1 MLFCRL
7 TYSTRRKTMRRDY
20 IDTGYSPKDTDLTCE
35 FHIEPSAGVNFEEA
49 ATHMAGESSIDSWT
63 EIATLS
69 PELAARLKPHV
80 FYVDEGSQTV
90 RVAYSEELFELGSV
104 PQVLSA
110 VAGNILSMKVV
121 ENLRLQDIAFPKSML
136 REFKGPKFG
145 LLGVRKLTGV
155 EGRPLIGTIVKPKV
169 GLNSEKHAEV
179 AYNSFAGGCDLV
191 KDDEN
196 LTDQKFNSF
205 EKRAE
210 LTLKLAEKAE
220 AETGER
226 KMYICNST
234 APTCKEMIRRM
245 TVLKDLG
252 AHYAMVDIV
261 PAGWTALQTL
271 REEVEDTDLVLHA
284 HRCMH
289 SAYTRNP
296 RHGISMLVV
305 AKLCRLIGLDQLHIG
320 TVVGKMHGEKHEVLN
335 LRDECVLDNVP
346 ADESQHVLAQDWGG
360 LKPMFPVAS
369 GGLAPTMI
377 PDLYSIFG
385 RDIIMQF
392 GGGIHAHPM
401 GTAAGAT
408 ACRQALEATLE
419 GVSLQEYA
427 KKHKELEV
435 ALDKWLKK

>member
-1 MLFCRL
+1 
-7 TYSTRRKTMRRDY
+7 MRRDY
-20 IDTGYSPKDTDLTCE
+20 IDIGYTPKDTDLVCE
-35 FHIEPSAGVNFEEA
+35 FHIEPAAGINFEEA

-69 PELAARLKPHV
+69 PELAARLRPHV
-80 FYVDEGSQTV
+80 FFADENAQTV

-110 VAGNILSMKVV
+110 VAGNILSMKIVD
-121 ENLRLQDIAFPKSML
+121 NLRLQDITFPQSML
-136 REFKGPKFG
+136 KEFKGPSFG
-145 LLGVRKLTGV
+145 LSGIRELIGV
-155 EGRPLIGTIVKPKV
+155 EDRPLIGTIVKPKV
-169 GLNSEKHAEV
+169 GLNSEMHAEV

-196 LTDQKFNSF
+196 LTDQKFNGF

-226 KMYICNST
+226 KMYLCNIT

-245 TVLKDLG
+245 NVLKDLG
-252 AHYAMVDIV
+252 ASYAMIDVV
-261 PAGWTALQTL
+261 PTGWTALQTL
-271 REEVEDTDLVLHA
+271 REEAEDANLVLHA

-296 RHGISMLVV
+296 RHGISMVVV

-320 TVVGKMHGEKHEVLN
+320 TVVGKMHGEKHEVLT
-335 LRDECVLDNVP
+335 LRDQCVLDKVV
-346 ADESQHVLAQDWGG
+346 ADESQHILDQDWGG

-377 PDLYSIFG
+377 PDLYAIFG
-385 RDIIMQF
+385 KDVIMQF

-408 ACRQALEATLE
+408 ACRQALEATLQ
-419 GVSLQEYA
+419 GISLQDFA
-427 KKHKELEV
+427 KTHKELEV
-435 ALDKWLKK
+435 ALGKWSKK

>member
-1 MLFCRL
+1 
-7 TYSTRRKTMRRDY
+7 MRRDY
-20 IDTGYSPKDTDLTCE
+20 IDTGYSPKDTDLICE
-35 FHIEPSAGVNFEEA
+35 FHIEPSAGVNFEET

-69 PELAARLKPHV
+69 PELATRLKPHV
-80 FYVDEGSQTV
+80 FYVDEGAQTV
-90 RVAYSEELFELGSV
+90 RVAYSDELFELGSV

-121 ENLRLQDIAFPKSML
+121 DNLRLQDIAFPKSML
-136 REFKGPKFG
+136 CEFKGPKFG
-145 LLGVRKLTGV
+145 LPGIRKLTGV
-155 EGRPLIGTIVKPKV
+155 QDRPLIGTIVKPKV

-196 LTDQKFNSF
+196 LTDQKFNGF

-220 AETGER
+220 SETGER
-226 KMYICNST
+226 KMYLCNIT

-245 TVLKDLG
+245 NVLKDLG
-252 AHYAMVDIV
+252 ASYVMVDVV

-271 REEVEDTDLVLHA
+271 REESEDAGLVLHA

-320 TVVGKMHGEKHEVLN
+320 TVVGKMHGAKHEVLT

-346 ADESQHVLAQDWGG
+346 ADKSQHVLAQDWGG
-360 LKPMFPVAS
+360 LNPMFPVAS

-385 RDIIMQF
+385 RDVIMQF

-408 ACRQALEATLE
+408 ACRQALKAALE

-427 KKHKELEV
+427 KNHRELEV

>member
-1 MLFCRL
+1 
-7 TYSTRRKTMRRDY
+7 MRRDY
-20 IDTGYSPKDTDLTCE
+20 INIGYSPKDTDLICE

-69 PELAARLKPHV
+69 PELAERLKPHV
-80 FYVDEGSQTV
+80 FYADEKAQTV
-90 RVAYSEELFELGSV
+90 RVAYSEDLFELGSV

-110 VAGNILSMKVV
+110 VAGNILSMKIVD
-121 ENLRLQDIAFPKSML
+121 NLRLQDIAFPESML
-136 REFKGPKFG
+136 HEFKGPNFG
-145 LLGVRKLTGV
+145 LPGIRKLVGV
-155 EGRPLIGTIVKPKV
+155 QDRPLIGTIVKPKV
-169 GLNSEKHAEV
+169 GLTSEKHAEV

-196 LTDQKFNSF
+196 LTNQKFNGF

-226 KMYICNST
+226 KMYLCNVT

-245 TVLKDLG
+245 NVLKDLG
-252 AHYAMVDIV
+252 ASYAMVDIV
-261 PAGWTALQTL
+261 PAGWTAIQTL
-271 REEVEDTDLVLHA
+271 REEAEDVGLALHA

-305 AKLCRLIGLDQLHIG
+305 SKLCRLIGLDQLHIG

-335 LRDECVLDNVP
+335 LRDQCVLDKVP
-346 ADESQHVLAQDWGG
+346 ADGSQHVLAQDWGG

-385 RDIIMQF
+385 KDVIMQF

-408 ACRQALEATLE
+408 ACRQALEASLE
-419 GVSLQEYA
+419 GISLQDYA
-427 KKHKELEV
+427 KDHKELEV
-435 ALDKWLKK
+435 ALGKWLKK

>member
-1 MLFCRL
+1 ML
-7 TYSTRRKTMRRDY
+7 RDY
-20 IDTGYSPKDTDLTCE
+20 IDIDYNPKDKDLICE

-63 EIATLS
+63 EIVTLS
-69 PELAARLKPHV
+69 SELAERLKPHI
-80 FYVDEGSQTV
+80 FYVDEKTQTV

-110 VAGNILSMKVV
+110 VAGNILSMKIVD
-121 ENLRLQDIAFPKSML
+121 NLRLQDISFPKSML
-136 REFKGPKFG
+136 HEFKGPNFG
-145 LLGVRKLTGV
+145 LPGIRKLMNV
-155 EGRPLIGTIVKPKV
+155 QDRPFIGSIVKPKV

-179 AYNSFAGGCDLV
+179 AYHSFAGGCDLV

-196 LTDQKFNSF
+196 LTNQKFNSF

-220 AETGER
+220 LETGER
-226 KMYICNST
+226 KMYICNIT
-234 APTCKEMIRRM
+234 ASTCKEMISRM
-245 TVLKDLG
+245 NILKDFG
-252 AHYAMVDIV
+252 ASYAMIDIV
-261 PAGWTALQTL
+261 PVGWTALQTL
-271 REEVEDTDLVLHA
+271 REDAGDAGLVLHA

-296 RHGISMLVV
+296 RHGISMIVL
-305 AKLCRLIGLDQLHIG
+305 AKLCRLIGLDQIHIG
-320 TVVGKMHGEKHEVLN
+320 TIVGKMHGDKNEVLI
-335 LRDECVLDNVP
+335 LRDECVLDKVL
-346 ADESQHVLAQDWGG
+346 ADESQHVLSQEWGG
-360 LKPMFPVAS
+360 LKPMFPIAS

-377 PDLYSIFG
+377 PNLYSIFG
-385 RDIIMQF
+385 KEVIIQL

-408 ACRQALEATLE
+408 ACRQALEASID

-427 KKHKELEV
+427 KSHKELEI
-435 ALDKWLKK
+435 ALGKWLKK

>member
-1 MLFCRL
+1 MA
-7 TYSTRRKTMRRDY
+7 YSKGVTKMRRDY
-20 IDTGYSPKDTDLTCE
+20 IDMGYSPKDTDMVCE

-63 EIATLS
+63 EISTLS
-69 PELAARLKPHV
+69 PELAAKLKPHV
-80 FYVDEGSQTV
+80 FYLDEESQTV
-90 RVAYSEELFELGSV
+90 RVAYSEDLFELGSV

-110 VAGNILSMKVV
+110 VAGNIFSMKIVD
-121 ENLRLQDIAFPKSML
+121 NLRLQDITFPESML
-136 REFKGPKFG
+136 REFKGPNFG
-145 LLGVRKLTGV
+145 LQGIRKLVGV
-155 EGRPLIGTIVKPKV
+155 QDRPLIGTIVKPKV

-196 LTDQKFNSF
+196 LTDQKFNGF
-205 EKRAE
+205 DRRAE
-210 LTLKLAEKAE
+210 LTLKIAEKAE
-220 AETGER
+220 VETGEK
-226 KMYICNST
+226 KMYLCNIT
-234 APTCKEMIRRM
+234 APTCKEMSRRLN
-245 TVLKDLG
+245 VLKDLG
-252 AHYAMVDIV
+252 ASYAMIDIV
-261 PAGWTALQTL
+261 PVGWTALQTL
-271 REEVEDTDLVLHA
+271 REEAEDAGLALHA

-296 RHGISMLVV
+296 RHGISMVLV

-320 TVVGKMHGEKHEVLN
+320 TVVGKMHGEKHEVLT
-335 LRDECVLDNVP
+335 LRDECVLDKVP

-385 RDIIMQF
+385 KDVIMQF

-408 ACRQALEATLE
+408 ACRQALDASLE
-419 GVSLQEYA
+419 GVSMQDYA
-427 KKHKELEV
+427 KDHKELEV
-435 ALDKWLKK
+435 ALEKWLNK

>member
-1 MLFCRL
+1 
-7 TYSTRRKTMRRDY
+7 MRRDY
-20 IDTGYSPKDTDLTCE
+20 IDTGYSPKDTDLICE

-69 PELAARLKPHV
+69 PELAARLKPHI
-80 FYVDEGSQTV
+80 FYLDEEAQTV

-110 VAGNILSMKVV
+110 VAGNILSMKIVD
-121 ENLRLQDIAFPKSML
+121 NLSVQD
-136 REFKGPKFG
+136 
-145 LLGVRKLTGV
+145 
-155 EGRPLIGTIVKPKV
+155 RPLIGTIVKPKV
-169 GLNSEKHAEV
+169 GLNPEKHAIV

-196 LTDQKFNSF
+196 LTDQKFNGF

-220 AETGER
+220 SETGER
-226 KMYICNST
+226 KMYLCNIT
-234 APTCKEMIRRM
+234 AATCKEMIRRLNI
-245 TVLKDLG
+245 LKDLG
-252 AHYAMVDIV
+252 ASYAMIDVV
-261 PAGWTALQTL
+261 PVGWTALQTL
-271 REEVEDTDLVLHA
+271 REESEDAGLVLHA

-296 RHGISMLVV
+296 RHGISMVVV
-305 AKLCRLIGLDQLHIG
+305 AKFCRLIGLDQLHIG
-320 TVVGKMHGEKHEVLN
+320 TVVGKMHGEKHEVLT
-335 LRDECVLDNVP
+335 LRDECVLDKVP
-346 ADESQHVLAQDWGG
+346 ADESQHVLSQDWGG

-385 RDIIMQF
+385 KDVIMQF

-408 ACRQALEATLE
+408 ACRQALEASLE

-427 KKHKELEV
+427 KSHKELEV
-435 ALDKWLKK
+435 ALGKWLKK

>member
-1 MLFCRL
+1 MA
-7 TYSTRRKTMRRDY
+7 YSKGVTKMRRDY
-20 IDTGYSPKDTDLTCE
+20 IDMGYSPKDTDMVCE

-63 EIATLS
+63 EISTLS
-69 PELAARLKPHV
+69 PELAAKLKPHV
-80 FYVDEGSQTV
+80 FYLDEESQTV
-90 RVAYSEELFELGSV
+90 RVAYSEDLFELGSV

-110 VAGNILSMKVV
+110 VAGNIFSMKIVD
-121 ENLRLQDIAFPKSML
+121 NLRLQDITFPESML
-136 REFKGPKFG
+136 REFKGPNFG
-145 LLGVRKLTGV
+145 LQGIRKLVGV
-155 EGRPLIGTIVKPKV
+155 QDRPLIGTIVKPKV

-196 LTDQKFNSF
+196 LTDQKFNGF
-205 EKRAE
+205 DRRAE
-210 LTLKLAEKAE
+210 LTLKIAEKAE
-220 AETGER
+220 VETGEK
-226 KMYICNST
+226 KMYLCNIT
-234 APTCKEMIRRM
+234 APTCKEMSRRLN
-245 TVLKDLG
+245 VLKDLG
-252 AHYAMVDIV
+252 ASYAMIDIV
-261 PAGWTALQTL
+261 PVGWTALQTL
-271 REEVEDTDLVLHA
+271 REEAEDAGLALHA

-296 RHGISMLVV
+296 RHGISMVLV

-320 TVVGKMHGEKHEVLN
+320 TVVGKMHGEKHEVLT
-335 LRDECVLDNVP
+335 LRDECVLDKVP
-346 ADESQHVLAQDWGG
+346 ADESQHVLTQDWGG

-385 RDIIMQF
+385 KDVIMQF

-408 ACRQALEATLE
+408 ACRQALEASLE
-419 GVSLQEYA
+419 GVSMQDYA
-427 KKHKELEV
+427 KDHKELEV
-435 ALDKWLKK
+435 ALEKWLKK

>member
-1 MLFCRL
+1 
-7 TYSTRRKTMRRDY
+7 MRRDY
-20 IDTGYSPKDTDLTCE
+20 IDIGYSPEDTELICE

-69 PELAARLKPHV
+69 PELAEKLKPHV
-80 FYVDEGSQTV
+80 YYADEKAQTV
-90 RVAYSEELFELGSV
+90 RVAYSEDLFELGSV

-110 VAGNILSMKVV
+110 VAGNILSMKIVD
-121 ENLRLQDIAFPKSML
+121 NLRLQDIAFPKSML
-136 REFKGPKFG
+136 HEFKGPNFG
-145 LLGVRKLTGV
+145 LPGVRELVGV
-155 EGRPLIGTIVKPKV
+155 RDRPLIGTIVKPKV
-169 GLNSEKHAEV
+169 GLTSEKHAEV

-196 LTDQKFNSF
+196 LTDQKFNGF

-220 AETGER
+220 SETGEK
-226 KMYICNST
+226 KMYLCNVT

-245 TVLKDLG
+245 NILKDLG
-252 AHYAMVDIV
+252 ARYAMIDIV
-261 PAGWTALQTL
+261 PAGWTAVQTL
-271 REEVEDTDLVLHA
+271 REEAENAGLALHA

-305 AKLCRLIGLDQLHIG
+305 SKLCRLVGLDQLHIG

-335 LRDECVLDNVP
+335 LRDQCVLNRVP
-346 ADESQHVLAQDWGG
+346 ADESQHILAQDWGG
-360 LKPMFPVAS
+360 LKQMFPVAS

-385 RDIIMQF
+385 KDVIMQF

-408 ACRQALEATLE
+408 ACRQALDATLE
-419 GVSLQEYA
+419 GISLQDYA
-427 KKHKELEV
+427 KDHKELEV
-435 ALDKWLKK
+435 AIGKWLKK